1 MITESELRER
11 AYKGD
16 EMAVDQLIESAIE
29 RGDIGELRRLSDQG
43 DPFATHQLIELER
56 VWQRR
61 PDTLSVFDGARLVPR
76 GRLAGKIGGHS

>member
-56 VWQRR
+56 V
-61 PDTLSVFDGARLVPR
+61 
-76 GRLAGKIGGHS
+76 